1 MFNLPPLSS
10 DSGPKSQHSDS
21 RDKLRA
27 IRFVSDMILNDP
39 DAPEGVKTVIRIMD
53 ARCDIVDLIQD
64 RMVSPAI
71 AENGMSLEQKK
82 EILEYLLLV
91 KAGIESFIQEQLPSE
106 SK

>member
-1 MFNLPPLSS
+1 MFNSPLSS
-10 DSGPKSQHSDS
+10 DSGPKSQHSDF
-21 RDKLRA
+21 RDELRA
-27 IRFVSDMILNDP
+27 IRFIADMLLDDA
-39 DAPEGVKTVIRIMD
+39 DAPEGLKTDIRIMD

-91 KAGIESFIQEQLPSE
+91 KSGIESFIQVQLPSE